1 MKWKSHA
8 DQLAGQVTH
17 PISRWRPAVGA
28 VPRHL
33 FVPRWWERSGPAG
46 FGVSTW
52 TLRDGRADTGAWVR
66 ATYADQPLVT
76 RVGMLHADHA
86 APGDR
91 PTGLATARAT
101 APGVVVC
108 MLRHARLTDDAD
120 TLVVGTGSGYASA
133 VLCERSGHRQVSC
146 LEADEYLAKSAIDR
160 LAGIG
165 LHPRVMQG
173 DLTEPLP
180 GRYDRIVSG
189 VGVRAVPAS
198 WLAALAPGG
207 RLVTPIA
214 GTTLILTADATPDG
228 GAAGRTEWDRAAL
241 MPAEIDP
248 EFPVGWLQRF
258 AALRDTDGEQVSTG
272 RYPVVDVAHAW
283 DLYSALGLAVPGIE
297 HDFTEGPDGRR
308 TAWMVHPDGSWARAS
323 ASGDDPPVVHQ
334 SGPRRLWDL
343 LDDLR
348 LSWLRHGSLPVH
360 GAGATITPDGTI
372 HLRQAHWQITL
383 RAGPDG
389 RSQAS

>member
-33 FVPRWWERSGPAG
+33 FVPRWWERSGPSA
-46 FGVSTW
+46 FGVGAW
-52 TLRDGRADTGAWVR
+52 TLRDGRTDTDAWIR
-66 ATYADQPLVT
+66 ATYADQDLVT

-86 APGDR
+86 SPDDQ
-91 PTGLATARAT
+91 PTGLATARST
-101 APGVVVC
+101 APSVVVR
-108 MLRHARLTDDAD
+108 MLRHARLTDDAAI
-120 TLVVGTGSGYASA
+120 LAVSTGSGYACA
-133 VLCERSGHRQVSC
+133 VLCERSGYRQVCC
-146 LEADEYLAKSAIDR
+146 LEPDEYLAKSAIDR

-165 LHPRVMQG
+165 LHPRVMHG

-189 VGVRAVPAS
+189 VAVRAVPAS

-241 MPAEIDP
+241 LPAETDP

-258 AALRDTDGEQVSTG
+258 AALRDADGEQVSAG
-272 RYPVVDVAHAW
+272 RYPVVDVASAG
-283 DLYSALGLAVPGIE
+283 DLYSALGLAAPGLE
-297 HDFTEGPDGRR
+297 HDYAEEPDGRR
-308 TAWMVHPDGSWARAS
+308 TAWMVHPDGSWARAT
-323 ASGDDPPVVHQ
+323 AHGDDPPAVHQ

-348 LSWLRHGSLPVH
+348 ASWLRHGSLPVH
-360 GAGATITPDGTI
+360 GADATLTPDGAI
-372 HLRQAHWQITL
+372 HLRHAHWHTTL
-383 RAGPDG
+383 PASPV
-389 RSQAS
+389 RSP

>member
-8 DQLAGQVTH
+8 DQLAAQVTH

-33 FVPRWWERSGPAG
+33 FVPRWWEPSGPSA
-46 FGVSTW
+46 FGVSAW
-52 TLRDGRADTGAWVR
+52 TLRDGRADTDAWIR
-66 ATYADQPLVT
+66 ATYADQALVT
-76 RVGMLHADHA
+76 RVGRLHADHA
-86 APGDR
+86 APDDQ
-91 PTGLATARAT
+91 PTGLATARST
-101 APGVVVC
+101 APGVVVR
-108 MLRHARLTDDAD
+108 MLRHARLTDDAAI
-120 TLVVGTGSGYASA
+120 LAVSAGSGYACA
-133 VLCERSGHRQVSC
+133 VLCERSGHRQVCC
-146 LEADEYLAKSAIDR
+146 LEPDEYLAKSAIDR

-165 LHPRVMQG
+165 LHPRVMHG

-189 VGVRAVPAS
+189 VAVRAVPAS

-241 MPAEIDP
+241 LPAETDP

-258 AALRDTDGEQVSTG
+258 AALRDADGEQVSAG
-272 RYPVVDVAHAW
+272 RYPVVDVASAG
-283 DLYSALGLAVPGIE
+283 DLYSAMGLAAPGIE
-297 HDFTEGPDGRR
+297 HDYAEEPDGRR
-308 TAWMVHPDGSWARAS
+308 TAWMVHPDGSWARA
-323 ASGDDPPVVHQ
+323 AAHGDDPPAVHQ

-343 LDDLR
+343 LDELR
-348 LSWLRHGSLPVH
+348 ASWLRHGSLPVH
-360 GAGATITPDGTI
+360 GADATLTPDGAI
-372 HLRQAHWQITL
+372 HLRHAHWQATL
-383 RAGPDG
+383 PASPV
-389 RSQAS
+389 RSP